1 MHVYG
6 QPNAIILESMDRDAC
21 QVYIGGSGIDRL
33 TRLCIMCFE
42 IAIQDAMS

>member
-21 QVYIGGSGIDRL
+21 QVYISSSGINRL
-33 TRLCIMCFE
+33 SRLCIMCFE
-42 IAIQDAMS
+42 IAIQDAKS